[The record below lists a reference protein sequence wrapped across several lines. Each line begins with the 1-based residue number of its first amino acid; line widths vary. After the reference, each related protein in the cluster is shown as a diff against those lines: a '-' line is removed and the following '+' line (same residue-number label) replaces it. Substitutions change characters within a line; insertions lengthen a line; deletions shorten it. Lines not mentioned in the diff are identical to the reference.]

1 MQTKKMSSIHQ
12 CQSIL
17 LRITMICLIS
27 MIIMIS
33 TVRANENQLSFN
45 LSSNVEL
52 HNNDLISMNFYQT
65 DIAIILQALADCK
78 QMNLIM
84 SENISIKQTI
94 KLQNIDWQKALTIIL
109 DSANLQA
116 TMDDN
121 ILFISKAIEP
131 EILEDR
137 KSVV

>member
-1 MQTKKMSSIHQ
+1 MQIKKMSSIHQ

-65 DIAIILQALADCK
+65 DVAIILQALADCK
-78 QMNLIM
+78 QMNQIGRA
-84 SENISIKQTI
+84 SCRE
-94 KLQNIDWQKALTIIL
+94 
-109 DSANLQA
+109 
-116 TMDDN
+116 
-121 ILFISKAIEP
+121 
-131 EILEDR
+131 R
-137 KSVV
+137 V

>member
-84 SENISIKQTI
+84 SENISIK
-94 KLQNIDWQKALTIIL
+94 
-109 DSANLQA
+109 
-116 TMDDN
+116 
-121 ILFISKAIEP
+121 
-131 EILEDR
+131 
-137 KSVV
+137 